1 MRDFIDIMNVIT
13 ESESPHEEVEAQSS
27 TDNEISIDDICGD
40 VNEIIFK
47 LNSYDYQNDSDD
59 YNNGFE
65 TAITMATEMLEN
77 FLKRY
82 DDNG

>member
-1 MRDFIDIMNVIT
+1 MNVIT
-13 ESESPHEEVEAQSS
+13 ESESPHEEVETPTVQSS

-40 VNEIIFK
+40 VKEIIFK

>member
-1 MRDFIDIMNVIT
+1 MNVIT